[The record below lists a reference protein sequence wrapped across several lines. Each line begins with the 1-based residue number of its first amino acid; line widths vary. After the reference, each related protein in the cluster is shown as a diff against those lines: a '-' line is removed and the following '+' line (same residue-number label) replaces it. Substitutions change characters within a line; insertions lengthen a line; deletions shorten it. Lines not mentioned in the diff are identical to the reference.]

1 MAAKT
6 RADLLKRLDPYW
18 KMEAA
23 NVVFVPVFLIWLA
36 GGKVGWISLVPMAA
50 TVLLLVIGTLY
61 WRGKVR
67 QLRGDGSGF
76 PALLRRLGAWKAPA
90 LVLTLAGCATAL
102 AGWWVPAWSAGL
114 ADRNVATACA
124 VLAVL
129 EYVNY
134 YHRQLQ
140 HFDSREDFRRLL
152 SGKGFRKSW
161 LARDLEG
168 VAGDA

>member
-1 MAAKT
+1 MPFRMT
-6 RADLLKRLDPYW
+6 
-18 KMEAA
+18 
-23 NVVFVPVFLIWLA
+23 
-36 GGKVGWISLVPMAA
+36 
-50 TVLLLVIGTLY
+50 
-61 WRGKVR
+61 
-67 QLRGDGSGF
+67 
-76 PALLRRLGAWKAPA
+76 LRRWCRRCRWHSRRTQAGEAPA

-102 AGWWVPAWSAGL
+102 AGWRVPAWSAGL

-168 VAGDA
+168 VGRDA

>member
-168 VAGDA
+168 VAGGA